1 LGRVVHF
8 EVSAD
13 DPERVARFFENVFS
27 WKIERWKGP
36 IPYWLVSTGDGK
48 EPGIDGGIENRREPG
63 YSVVNS
69 IDVAD
74 IDDTMKKIEKHG
86 GTIVTQKMD
95 IPGVGVMAYFRDT
108 EGNLH
113 SAMQAYPRERM

>member
-1 LGRVVHF
+1 MGRVVHF
-8 EVSAD
+8 EVGAD
-13 DPERVARFFENVFS
+13 DPERVARFFENVFD

-36 IPYWLVSTGDGK
+36 IPYWLVSTGDRK
-48 EPGIDGGIENRREPG
+48 EPGIDGGIEKRREPG

-69 IDVAD
+69 IEVAD

-86 GTIVTQKMD
+86 GTVTTQKMD
-95 IPGVGVMAYFRDT
+95 IPGVGIMVYFRDT

-113 SAMQAYPRERM
+113 SAMQAYPREKM